1 MPYGGRN
8 QTMRGWSRH
17 KLDYLTAYVTSYR
30 SATQKAFKTFY
41 IDGFSGPGRLP
52 DEETGQM
59 VDGSPLVALK
69 ADPPFTTCFLIELNA
84 QVAYRLKSE
93 VSGFRNAQVILGDA
107 NAEIPRLLGLIN
119 DKSPT
124 LVVLDPTGVIG
135 QVRWSTVEAVSRK
148 RTELFINFPYHMAVQ
163 RILPNDQSGMASQR
177 ASELDRYLPPG
188 WQNVYA
194 STASRGRRMLC
205 RGFLELYRTQLGNLG
220 YTHVFA
226 SGAFRTDTGMPL
238 YYLVWAGKNA
248 IGARIAEH
256 VLLKQFAPQSIR
268 LLNSADDDW
277 IA

>member
-1 MPYGGRN
+1 
-8 QTMRGWSRH
+8 MRGWSRH
-17 KLDYLTAYVTSYR
+17 KLEYLTTYITSYR

-69 ADPPFTTCFLIELNA
+69 AAPPFTACFLIELNA
-84 QVAYRLKSE
+84 QVARRLKSE
-93 VSGFRNAQVILGDA
+93 VSGFRNAHVILGDA
-107 NAEIPRLLGLIN
+107 NTEIPRVLGLVN

-163 RILPNDQSGMASQR
+163 RILPNNQSGMTTQR
-177 ASELDRYLPPG
+177 VSELDGYLPPG
-188 WQNVYA
+188 WQDVYV
-194 STASRGRRMLC
+194 STADKGRRMLC
-205 RGFLELYRTQLGNLG
+205 RGFLELYRDQLRKLG

-226 SGAFRTDTGMPL
+226 SSAFRTDTGMPL
-238 YYLVWAGKNA
+238 YYLVWAGKNP
-248 IGARIAEH
+248 IGAKIAKH
-256 VLLKQFAPQSIR
+256 VLLRQFAPQSIR
-268 LLNSADDDW
+268 LLNTEDDDW